1 MPTLI
6 PHIGHAPV
14 KVHPTDAGYDLV
26 ATENKTLA
34 PGQRALIPTGLR
46 INLPAGTV
54 GYVCPRSGLAAKHG
68 ITVLNAPGVIDPGY
82 TGVVL
87 VNLINLGAYTYKI
100 HSGERI
106 AQLIIHNTVEVD
118 WQPVAEFK
126 DTQRGNNGHGSTGV

>member
-1 MPTLI
+1 MPTPI
-6 PHIGHAPV
+6 NHTGHAPV
-14 KVHPTDAGYDLV
+14 KAHPTDAGYDLV

-54 GYVCPRSGLAAKHG
+54 GYVCPRSGLAAKRG

-82 TGVVL
+82 AGVVL

-106 AQLIIHNTVEVD
+106 AQLIIHNTVDVD
-118 WQPVAEFK
+118 WQQVTEFE
-126 DTQRGNNGHGSTGV
+126 DTQRGAHGHGSTGA

>member
-1 MPTLI
+1 MPTPI
-6 PHIGHAPV
+6 NHTGHAPV
-14 KVHPTDAGYDLV
+14 KAHPTDAGYDLV

-54 GYVCPRSGLAAKHG
+54 GYVCPRSGLAAKRG

-106 AQLIIHNTVEVD
+106 AQLIIHNTIDVD
-118 WQPVAEFK
+118 WQQVTEFEE
-126 DTQRGNNGHGSTGV
+126 TQRGDHGHGSTGA